1 MRKVLSAIVVASFI
15 ALAAP
20 ALADSGSGG
29 SVQRAV
35 ATARTFEMI
44 GFNQIQFYDGK
55 WEIEGR
61 DPRGKSMRM
70 DVDARTGS
78 VLKLDRDY

>member
-1 MRKVLSAIVVASFI
+1 MRTVLSAIAIASFI

-35 ATARTFEMI
+35 STARAFGMI

-70 DVDARTGS
+70 DVDARTGA

>member
-1 MRKVLSAIVVASFI
+1 MRQFLSAIAIASLLGI
-15 ALAAP
+15 AAP

-35 ATARTFEMI
+35 TTARAFGVI

-61 DPRGKSMRM
+61 DTRGKTVRI
-70 DVDARTGS
+70 DVDALTGA